1 MEENTFLTFLISK
14 LMSGLQGFVE
24 VFRTWI
30 ARLLARHKDVYF
42 VTNFQTVLW
51 MTNPVG
57 SANLAGY
64 EDWKEKCKVTGQPV
78 CR

>member
-1 MEENTFLTFLISK
+1 M
-14 LMSGLQGFVE
+14 
-24 VFRTWI
+24 
-30 ARLLARHKDVYF
+30 LARHKDVYF

-64 EDWKEKCKVTGQPV
+64 EDWKENCKVTGQPV
-78 CR
+78 CRYIL